1 MQHENPNIGFIK
13 MVFGGFIAGFLATI
27 TFHQVVL
34 WALWH
39 AGLAPFGPYVLTPVP
54 PMGVPSVISLALW
67 GGVWGILF
75 SLLQTRFSER
85 GYYAKAFAF
94 GAIFP
99 SLVALLIVLP
109 LKGKPMGGGWHWP
122 LLVTA
127 FLINGAW
134 GFGTGAILKV
144 YVFKTRQAEIH
155 AAECLN
161 EVICEDELP

>member
-1 MQHENPNIGFIK
+1 MKHENPNIGFIK
-13 MVFGGFIAGFLATI
+13 VVLGGFVAGFIATI

-39 AGLAPFGPYVLTPVP
+39 AGLAPFKAYVLTPLP
-54 PMGVPSVISLALW
+54 PMGVPSVIMLAFW

-75 SLLQTRFSER
+75 CLLQNWFSDR
-85 GYYAKAFAF
+85 AYYAKAFAF

-109 LKGKPMGGGWHWP
+109 LKGKPIGGGWHWP

-134 GFGTGAILKV
+134 GFGTAAILKV
-144 YVFKTRQAEIH
+144 YVFKAKQTEFDP
-155 AAECLN
+155 AECVT
-161 EVICEDELP
+161 EVTRED